1 MAGPLSTEFSNNDL
15 LFLLETVDPGLV
27 SRIDTIKGDPLIV
40 EGMLDHEA
48 GKLFQRIM
56 LIGEEGI
63 MARITPRFLFE
74 ILLRQALRDLE
85 TQSYTVERTAT
96 RKIPVFD
103 ATDVVQLL
111 GRKEVLRYL
120 ADMLASFTRTE
131 SFTLPVRVRKGIW
144 RKIRFSDMDVDSLA
158 RLCETVDEEQ
168 RFGFYKRIADLCLFI
183 LGMFPEYATPDFRY
197 SIDGRARPGFF
208 GRRRKSAEDYEEEGR
223 RFYRL
228 AGEHK
233 DARTLELAEVFYQ
246 LNDKFNLAKKP
257 LNHISENMLWFRKQR
272 LFPSPSSG

>member
-1 MAGPLSTEFSNNDL
+1 MAGQLLTEFSDSDL
-15 LFLLETVDPGLV
+15 LFLLETVDPRLV
-27 SRIDTIKGDPLIV
+27 NKIDTIKGDPIIV
-40 EGMLDHEA
+40 EGMLDHEV

-56 LIGEEGI
+56 SIGQEGI

-85 TQSYTVERTAT
+85 SQSYTVERTAT
-96 RKIPVFD
+96 QKIPVFD
-103 ATDVVQLL
+103 ATEVVRFL
-111 GRKEVLRYL
+111 GNKDVLRYL

-183 LGMFPEYATPDFRY
+183 LGMFPEYATSDFRY
-197 SIDGRARPGFF
+197 SLGRQLRPGLF

-223 RFYRL
+223 RFYKL

-233 DARTLELAEVFYQ
+233 NARILELAEVFWQ
-246 LNDKFNLAKKP
+246 LNEKFNLAKKP
-257 LNHISENMLWFRKQR
+257 LNHISENMLSFRKQR
-272 LFPSPSSG
+272 LFPSPSSS